1 MFGCS
6 SSVGIGLGV
15 VVCVGVSMYF
25 NRAVVGVGELLGV
38 GIWTFS

>member
-15 VVCVGVSMYF
+15 GVCVGVSMYF
-25 NRAVVGVGELLGV
+25 NRAVVSVGELLGV